1 MKVIVCLDEKNG
13 MTFFGKRQS
22 RDRKVI
28 EDICNTT
35 KHVWIHPYSESLFLE
50 TPISVQIAE
59 DFLKRAGRGEFC
71 FVENQ
76 LLRSYVEQIEELTVY
91 QWNRNYPSDMKLDLS
106 LEDWKLVLE
115 EEFAG
120 FSHEKITK
128 QVYVRKEK

>member
-1 MKVIVCLDEKNG
+1 MKVIVCLDEKQG

-22 RDRKVI
+22 RDRRVI

-35 KHVWIHPYSESLFLE
+35 KTVWINAFSESLFSE
-50 TPISVQIAE
+50 MPITIHVAE
-59 DFLKRAGRGEFC
+59 DFLSQAGNGEVC

-76 LLRSYVEQIEELTVY
+76 LLSPYVENIEELIVY
-91 QWNRNYPSDMKLDLS
+91 QWNRSYPSNLKLDLS
-106 LEDWKLVLE
+106 LDEWKLVKE

-128 QVYVRKEK
+128 QILVRE

>member
-22 RDRKVI
+22 RDRRVI

-35 KHVWIHPYSESLFLE
+35 KTVWIDDFSESLFSE
-50 TPISVQIAE
+50 MPITIHVAE
-59 DFLKRAGRGEFC
+59 DFLSQAGNGEVC

-76 LLRSYVEQIEELTVY
+76 LLSSYVKNIEELIVY
-91 QWNRNYPSDMKLDLS
+91 QWNRSYPSDFKLDIS
-106 LEDWKLVLE
+106 LEEWVLIQE

-120 FSHEKITK
+120 SSHDKITK
-128 QVYVRKEK
+128 QRFVRESI